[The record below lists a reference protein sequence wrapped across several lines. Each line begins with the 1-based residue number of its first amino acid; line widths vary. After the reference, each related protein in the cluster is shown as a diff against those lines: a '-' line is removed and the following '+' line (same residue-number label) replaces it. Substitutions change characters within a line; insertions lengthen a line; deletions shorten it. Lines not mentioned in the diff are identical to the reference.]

1 MPSAGPRLSKS
12 RLIAA
17 WQCPKRLYLE
27 KFHPELAEIT
37 DKMEAMFAVGHEV
50 GAVARSLYGTP
61 ESVEI
66 PFDRKTSRMV
76 EATRE
81 ILASGA
87 RFPIFEATFEYEGVL
102 VRVDVL
108 IPDGDSWRLVEVKAS
123 TSIKDYHVLDCAIQ
137 EWVLRN
143 AGMTVL
149 TG

>member
-87 RFPIFEATFEYEGVL
+87 RFPIFEATFRHQGIL
-102 VRVDVL
+102 VRVEEPDEEAAIRMCRGVAGVL
-108 IPDGDSWRLVEVKAS
+108 EMHHKVE
-123 TSIKDYHVLDCAIQ
+123 ILDEAI
-137 EWVLRN
+137 EALGSEIEARS
-143 AGMTVL
+143 
-149 TG
+149 